1 MIAVQAQKEVDGLK
15 KKILD
20 LETKLKA
27 LTSDKQ
33 QALQVCHVYYNTCYL
48 STAHYV
54 IAKFAVNDYNIHS
67 AVLREGYT
75 ISSRMPPLN
84 ACRTKPP

>member
-1 MIAVQAQKEVDGLK
+1 MLNTISDKLCSCPPYVSMIAVQAQKEVDGLK

-33 QALQVCHVYYNTCYL
+33 QALQVCYVYYNTCYL
-48 STAHYV
+48 STLYCRA
-54 IAKFAVNDYNIHS
+54 
-67 AVLREGYT
+67 
-75 ISSRMPPLN
+75 ISLLHIMSLQN
-84 ACRTKPP
+84 LQ